1 MSNGGRGP
9 AVLIPGCELPKR
21 ARRCIMAPMFTLAAL
36 FRAIGAPLSIERIA
50 LDAPGPTEV
59 LVKVAAVGL
68 CRTDLHVM
76 RGERRVA
83 MTPMVLGHEV
93 AGTVET
99 VGTAVEGIAV
109 GDHVVL
115 TFIPGCGRCRWC
127 AKGLHHLCAE
137 GPRITHGPQLDG
149 SFRRRDADGA
159 DVGAFC
165 MIGGFAER
173 TVVDQAS
180 VVVIDQEV
188 PLDHAA
194 LVACGVPAGVGAAR
208 NRAKVKAGDSVL
220 VVGCGG
226 DGMNVVQG
234 ARLCGATTII
244 AADIVAAKLDWARGF
259 GATHGVNAQGEA
271 LTRAVLE
278 LTGGIGVDHAF
289 VCIDPPATLLPAFRA
304 TAKAG
309 NVVVTAITPD
319 TVKQIDIPPLELF
332 VTQKAIMG
340 AVYGF
345 MSPRLQIP
353 ELLRLYRTGELK
365 LAELITCTYA
375 LDEINRGY
383 DDLQAGKNLRGV
395 VVLDNS
401 LV

>member
-1 MSNGGRGP
+1 MNT
-9 AVLIPGCELPKR
+9 
-21 ARRCIMAPMFTLAAL
+21 TLAAL
-36 FRAIGAPLSIERIA
+36 FRTVGAPLSIETVA
-50 LDAPGPTEV
+50 LDPPKATEV
-59 LVKVAAVGL
+59 KVRIAAVGL

-83 MTPMVLGHEV
+83 MSPMVLGHEA
-93 AGTVET
+93 AGVVES
-99 VGTAVEGIAV
+99 VGAAVNGIAP

-115 TFIPGCGRCRWC
+115 TFIPGCGICRWC

-137 GPRITHGPQLDG
+137 APRITQGPQLDG
-149 SFRRRDADGA
+149 TYRRRDAQGN

-180 VVVIDQEV
+180 VIVIDRDI
-188 PLDHAA
+188 PLDLAA

-208 NRAKVKAGDSVL
+208 HRAKVKSGDSVL

-244 AADIVAAKLDWARGF
+244 AADINHNKLDLARGF
-259 GATHGVNAQGEA
+259 GATHCVDSHGEA
-271 LTRAVLE
+271 LTRDVLH
-278 LTGGIGVDHAF
+278 LTDGVGVNHAF
-289 VCIDPPATLLPAFRA
+289 VCIDPATTLLPAFRA
-304 TAKAG
+304 TQKAG
-309 NVVVTAITPD
+309 NIVVTAITPD
-319 TVKQIDIPPLELF
+319 TVKHIDVPPLELF
-332 VTQKAIMG
+332 ATQKAIMG

-353 ELLRLYRTGELK
+353 ELLRLYRSGDLK
-365 LAELITCTYA
+365 LRELITRTYA
-375 LDEINRGY
+375 LEDINRGY
-383 DDLQAGKNLRGV
+383 ADLDAGKNLRGIV
-395 VVLDNS
+395 TFDT
-401 LV
+401 